1 MTQRRALVAFLVS
14 GTFLSCGG
22 AWAAAQ
28 QSPEDQKPSQQQ
40 KVADQDFGRL
50 SSDAARGFQDITLT
64 RLAIF
69 DGRTDAAKKY
79 VTDADSAFGKAKT
92 DESVFTKA
100 EADLKPA
107 DHDITAKS
115 GKTDAAANNS
125 SDRAPSDQAQMNKPE
140 AWLPVDAAMSVDEDF
155 SASPSKAAA
164 VADANNSLH
173 SGDRSGA
180 MEKLKLADTNVAISL
195 AVVPLNQTIDN
206 VHQAASLIN
215 DGKYYEGSQLL
226 RKVVNSERYTITDI
240 GGVPKSGQDT
250 LAPAGDKTPAKAQ

>member
-1 MTQRRALVAFLVS
+1 MTQHKVLVAVLVG

-22 AWAAAQ
+22 AWAATQ
-28 QSPEDQKPSQQQ
+28 QSPADQKPSKQQAA
-40 KVADQDFGRL
+40 ADQDFGKL

-79 VTDADSAFGKAKT
+79 VVDAESAFGKAKT
-92 DESVFTKA
+92 DGSVFNKA
-100 EADLKPA
+100 EADLRPA
-107 DHDITAKS
+107 GQNSTMKAGKS
-115 GKTDAAANNS
+115 NATTSGSDKT
-125 SDRAPSDQAQMNKPE
+125 PSDQAQMNKSE

-164 VADANNSLH
+164 VADANNSLR
-173 SGDRSGA
+173 SGDRGGA
-180 MEKLKLADTNVAISL
+180 IEKLKLAEADVAISL
-195 AVVPLNQTIDN
+195 AVVPLNQTIDD

-226 RKVVNSERYTITDI
+226 RKVINSERYDVAVI
-240 GGVPKSGQDT
+240 GSEPKSGSQ
-250 LAPAGDKTPAKAQ
+250 APASGASKEPAKAQ